1 MKNNTCHVNVG
12 NLTAKIILPLLMV
25 TLGVRVYARTILV
38 PTQPVSP
45 YADTEVSTNVV
56 IQTGRTDV
64 RDVKRCSSAASAWIQ
79 PALSSPREY
88 TKQDV
93 RICSRTA
100 SR

>member
-64 RDVKRCSSAASAWIQ
+64 RDVKIRLQ
-79 PALSSPREY
+79 LDGTPTNNL
-88 TKQDV
+88 
-93 RICSRTA
+93 
-100 SR
+100 